1 MKPRLSKSL
10 LDQPLASK
18 SVIKSICGFTLL
30 LTLTACSS
38 VVPVSY
44 YQLAMSASN
53 PSTAA
58 TAAEPLNGM
67 KTLYIEPVQV
77 ASYLNT
83 NALILQTSAVQLHK
97 SSQHQWAEALDL
109 QLQRSLVSGLNQ
121 QLSKDWQVTN
131 VAAQQDSCRLL
142 VQLDKFHGEQN
153 GQVQL
158 AGRYHLLCGDQIK
171 TVTFA
176 ASEPQAEAGYPAMV
190 TALSQLWQQQMM
202 AMAALIG
209 DTKTATGQTA
219 TGNGS

>member
-1 MKPRLSKSL
+1 MKSRLIKAL
-10 LDQPLASK
+10 LKQPLASK
-18 SVIKSICGFTLL
+18 SVTKSVCGFTLL

-44 YQLAMSASN
+44 YQLAMPTAN
-53 PSTAA
+53 PST
-58 TAAEPLNGM
+58 TAAEPSNSV
-67 KTLYIEPVQV
+67 KTLYVEPVQV

-121 QLSKDWQVTN
+121 QLPKNWQVTN

-171 TVTFA
+171 TVSFA

-202 AMAALIG
+202 AMAALI
-209 DTKTATGQTA
+209 DETKTATGQTA
-219 TGNGS
+219 TGK